1 MRERLARD
9 FERFARALPADFSAY
24 VRERYRID
32 LGARYLGFPLP
43 HPIGKGSGQLSLNLD
58 QLEADRAAGLAFVVL
73 KTVIAED
80 PSGERTMGAWAIHET
95 RMKVEPIR
103 SPSGRSGW
111 TVTWKGRGWDRPF
124 EDYLALVRAAGEL
137 TRAGFPAI
145 PSAKFHL
152 PLLDEPFRSAE
163 YHHTTAARISPG
175 TSASQRSTRL
185 RSSASGSPARVG
197 EKSFSSASA
206 GSPHARANAAVVWW
220 YSALRKGSS
229 SSGRWNLADGIA
241 GNPARVSSPAART
254 KAR

>member
-43 HPIGKGSGQLSLNLD
+43 HPIGKGSGQLSLNLE
-58 QLEADRAAGLAFVVL
+58 QLEVDRAAGLAFVVL

-80 PSGERTMGAWAIHET
+80 PSGERSMGAWAIHET
-95 RMKVEPIR
+95 RMKVEPVR

-163 YHHTTAARISPG
+163 YRHTTAALARAPERGSPRTG
-175 TSASQRSTRL
+175 GPSRAPSRSPSTPTVL
-185 RSSASGSPARVG
+185 TASGSAR
-197 EKSFSSASA
+197 
-206 GSPHARANAAVVWW
+206 P
-220 YSALRKGSS
+220 
-229 SSGRWNLADGIA
+229 SSGSRESPRRPWC
-241 GNPARVSSPAART
+241 ARPKGPRRSRS
-254 KAR
+254 